1 MGRHKKD
8 NPLVVRHLRV
18 NLNVW
23 NKCKQKFPRKLDNMI
38 RDYLKSLLNE

>member
-1 MGRHKKD
+1 VGRHKKD

-23 NKCKQKFPRKLDNMI
+23 NECKRKFPRRLDSMI
-38 RDYLKSLLNE
+38 RAYLESLVNE